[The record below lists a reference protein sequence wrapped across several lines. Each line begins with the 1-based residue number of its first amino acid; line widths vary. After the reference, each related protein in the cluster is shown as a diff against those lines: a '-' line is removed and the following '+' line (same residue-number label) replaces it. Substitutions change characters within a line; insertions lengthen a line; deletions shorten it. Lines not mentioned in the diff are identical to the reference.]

1 MAQGGEVRRM
11 IDEKKLIE
19 KIERMR
25 HIVSKYSPDVAYA
38 CGNLLCE
45 LKDYINDQ
53 PQFGGW
59 IPVTYHTP
67 TREDGEE
74 CLYAYILDCPM
85 PEEGQEIL
93 VSFNGIVDKD
103 VCCYD
108 EGWYLDNRGEWTD
121 VDAWMPLPEP
131 FKEEKDV

>member
-11 IDEKKLIE
+11 IDEKLLIE
-19 KIERMR
+19 TMQWKMREAGTSDWNRCLDEVERFIR
-25 HIVSKYSPDVAYA
+25 
-38 CGNLLCE
+38 E
-45 LKDYINDQ
+45 F
-53 PQFGGW
+53 PQVGGW
-59 IPVTYHTP
+59 IPVAYHIP

-93 VSFNGIVDKD
+93 VSFNGMVDMD

-108 EGWYLDNRGEWTD
+108 EGWYLDNRGDWTD

-131 FKEEKDV
+131 YKESEEE

>member
-1 MAQGGEVRRM
+1 M
-11 IDEKKLIE
+11 IDEKKLINYINAE
-19 KIERMR
+19 INPYGK
-25 HIVSKYSPDVAYA
+25 PFNGTAYEF
-38 CGNLLCE
+38 G
-45 LKDYINDQ
+45 LKLIDYIEGMEKQ
-53 PQFGGW
+53 PQVGGW
-59 IPVTYHTP
+59 IPVTYHIP

-93 VSFNGIVDKD
+93 VSFNGIVDMD

-108 EGWYLDNRGEWTD
+108 EGWYLDNRGDWTD

-131 FKEEKDV
+131 YKEGEQE